1 VGGFDGLAQFRAAGI
16 DRQEAKINN
25 KNGTCLPRVGTL
37 FGITKITDELRNP
50 NGDLLNTEQLAQS
63 LMRFLMEV
71 RFAVEGRSASCT
83 SGCLLVALQTIC
95 NQQKTFSKRD
105 ELFVL
110 VNC

>member
-1 VGGFDGLAQFRAAGI
+1 
-16 DRQEAKINN
+16 
-25 KNGTCLPRVGTL
+25 
-37 FGITKITDELRNP
+37 
-50 NGDLLNTEQLAQS
+50 
-63 LMRFLMEV
+63 MRFLMEV